1 MGNRTK
7 QFSDLYRI
15 EGLRLLPLDGTESN
29 LVPQLATRW
38 HFSNKIYHQFKILQA
53 QQCLLHKL
61 HVKWIA
67 KTLKSCSKWHLVLP
81 TINNFPPTISK
92 LLTKLL
98 SRQELGLSCILE
110 NLYVEGSNVHRVR
123 DKCNKNNIK
132 MSEVQTNLEK

>member
-1 MGNRTK
+1 ME
-7 QFSDLYRI
+7 YRI

-29 LVPQLATRW
+29 LVPKLPARW
-38 HFSNKIYHQFKILQA
+38 HFSNKLYHQVALQFQILQA

-61 HVKWIA
+61 HEKWIA

-98 SRQELGLSCILE
+98 SRQELGLSCISE
-110 NLYVEGSNVHRVR
+110 MLYVVGSNVHRVR
-123 DKCNKNNIK
+123 DKCNGLQQKWH
-132 MSEVQTNLEK
+132 